1 MANKLLVAPSPHVHS
16 SESTSRIMRD
26 VVIALLPAFV
36 VSVIYFGVS
45 ALVVTCVSILSCVL
59 FEYLIQKFLV
69 KGECTI
75 CNYSA
80 VVTGLLL
87 GFNLPASL
95 PLWIVVMG
103 SLVAIGIAKMT
114 YGGLGKNPFN
124 PALVGRVFLLI
135 AYPAQMTVFPA
146 VDGYS
151 GSTASV
157 DGFSGATPLAAVKNL
172 LASGEMSLGSV
183 NLQELLLGSI
193 PGSLGEVSAI
203 CLILG
208 GAYLLWRKVISWH
221 IPTAVLGT
229 MVVMAFINTL
239 ANGGGGALLIQMPLF
254 HILAGGAL
262 LGSIYMAT
270 DYSTSPMTHKGML
283 IYGVGIGFIT
293 MWIRLNGA
301 YPEGMSFAILIMNA
315 CVPLINK
322 YIKPKRFGLTK

>member
-1 MANKLLVAPSPHVHS
+1 
-16 SESTSRIMRD
+16 MRD
-26 VVIALLPAFV
+26 VVIALLPALV

-45 ALVVTCVSILSCVL
+45 ALVVTLVSILSCVL
-59 FEYLIQKFLV
+59 FEYLIQKFLI

-80 VVTGLLL
+80 IVTGILL

-95 PLWIVVMG
+95 PIWIVVMG
-103 SLVAIGIAKMT
+103 ALVAIGVAKMT

-146 VDGYS
+146 VDG
-151 GSTASV
+151 
-157 DGFSGATPLAAVKNL
+157 FSGATPLAAVK
-172 LASGEMSLGSV
+172 SGAVALSDV
-183 NLQELLLGSI
+183 NLQNMLMGSI

-203 CLILG
+203 CLLLG

-221 IPTAVLGT
+221 IPVAVLGT
-229 MVVMAFINTL
+229 MVVMAA
-239 ANGGGGALLIQMPLF
+239 ANAIFGGGGAAIYLSPIF

>member
-26 VVIALLPAFV
+26 VVIALLPAFA
-36 VSVIYFGVS
+36 VSVCFFGVS
-45 ALVVTCVSILSCVL
+45 ALLVTLISIVSCVVT
-59 FEYLIQKFLV
+59 EYLIQRFLV
-69 KGECTI
+69 KGPTTI

-80 VVTGLLL
+80 VVTGILL

-103 SLVAIGIAKMT
+103 SVVAIGVAKMT

-146 VDGYS
+146 TDAF
-151 GSTASV
+151 T
-157 DGFSGATPLAAVKNL
+157 GATPLAAVK
-172 LASGEMSLGSV
+172 SGEMVLGSV
-183 NLQELLLGSI
+183 DMQSMFLGSI
-193 PGSLGEVSAI
+193 PGSLGEVSAL

-208 GAYLLWRKVISWH
+208 GAYLIWRKVISWH
-221 IPTAVLGT
+221 IPVAVLAT
-229 MVVMAFINTL
+229 MALMAMGSAL
-239 ANGGGGALLIQMPLF
+239 ADGGSILLTPLF

-262 LGSIYMAT
+262 LGAIYMAT
-270 DYSTSPMTHKGML
+270 DYSTSPMTHRGMV
-283 IYGVGIGFIT
+283 IYGVGIGLIT
-293 MWIRLNGA
+293 MSIRLWGA

-322 YIKPKRFGLTK
+322 YVKPNRFGVKKA

>member
-45 ALVVTCVSILSCVL
+45 ALVVTLVSILSCVL
-59 FEYLIQKFLV
+59 FEYLIQKYLI

-80 VVTGLLL
+80 IVTGILL
-87 GFNLPASL
+87 GFNLPSSL
-95 PLWIVVMG
+95 PLWIVVIG
-103 SLVAIGIAKMT
+103 ALIAIGVAKMT

-146 VDGYS
+146 VDG
-151 GSTASV
+151 
-157 DGFSGATPLAAVKNL
+157 FSGATPLAAVKSGAML
-172 LASGEMSLGSV
+172 LSEV
-183 NLQELLLGSI
+183 NLQNMLLGSI

-221 IPTAVLGT
+221 IPVAVLGT
-229 MVVMAFINTL
+229 MAVIAAAF
-239 ANGGGGALLIQMPLF
+239 AFGQGGSAILISPIF

-262 LGSIYMAT
+262 LGAIYMAT

-293 MWIRLNGA
+293 MMIRLNGA

-322 YIKPKRFGLTK
+322 YVKPKRFGLIK

>member
-26 VVIALLPAFV
+26 VVIALAPAFV
-36 VSVIYFGVS
+36 VSVIYFGIS
-45 ALVVTCVSILSCVL
+45 ALVVTLVSVLSCVL
-59 FEYLIQKFLV
+59 FEYLIQKYLI

-80 VVTGLLL
+80 IVTGVLL

-103 SLVAIGIAKMT
+103 ALVAIGVAKMT

-146 VDGYS
+146 VDGF
-151 GSTASV
+151 T
-157 DGFSGATPLAAVKNL
+157 GATPLAALK
-172 LASGEMSLGSV
+172 SGATSIAEV

-208 GAYLLWRKVISWH
+208 GVYLIWRKVISWH
-221 IPTAVLGT
+221 IPVAVLGT
-229 MVVMAFINTL
+229 MALMAAGNAAL
-239 ANGGGGALLIQMPLF
+239 NGGGEALYLLPIF

-322 YIKPKRFGLTK
+322 YIKPKRFGLQK

>member
-26 VVIALLPAFV
+26 VIIALLPAFV
-36 VSVIYFGVS
+36 VSVIYFGLS
-45 ALVVTCVSILSCVL
+45 ALVVTLVSILSCVL
-59 FEYLIQKFLV
+59 FEYLIQKYMV

-80 VVTGLLL
+80 IVTGLLL

-103 SLVAIGIAKMT
+103 SLIAIGVAKMT

-135 AYPAQMTVFPA
+135 AYPAQMTVFP
-146 VDGYS
+146 V
-151 GSTASV
+151 V
-157 DGFSGATPLAAVKNL
+157 DGFSGATPLAAVK
-172 LASGEMSLGSV
+172 SGATLIGDV
-183 NLQELLLGSI
+183 NLQNMFLGTI
-193 PGSLGEVSAI
+193 PGSLGEVSAL

-221 IPTAVLGT
+221 IPVAVLGT
-229 MVVMAFINTL
+229 MAVMAIGNAAL
-239 ANGGGGALLIQMPLF
+239 NGGGSAIFMMPIF

-262 LGSIYMAT
+262 LGAIYMAT
-270 DYSTSPMTHKGML
+270 DYSTSPMTHQGML

-301 YPEGMSFAILIMNA
+301 YPEGMSFAILLMNA

-322 YIKPKRFGLTK
+322 YVKPKRFGVTK

>member
-26 VVIALLPAFV
+26 VVIALLPALV
-36 VSVIYFGVS
+36 VSVIYFGLS
-45 ALVVTCVSILSCVL
+45 ALVVTLVSVLSCVL
-59 FEYLIQKFLV
+59 FEYLIQKYLI

-80 VVTGLLL
+80 IVTGILL

-103 SLVAIGIAKMT
+103 ALVAIGVAKMT

-146 VDGYS
+146 VDG
-151 GSTASV
+151 
-157 DGFSGATPLAAVKNL
+157 FSGATPLAAVK
-172 LASGEMSLGSV
+172 SGAMAVSDV
-183 NLQELLLGSI
+183 NLQNMLLGTI
-193 PGSLGEVSAI
+193 PGSLGEVSAV

-229 MVVMAFINTL
+229 MVVL
-239 ANGGGGALLIQMPLF
+239 AAVAATFSGGGSAILLSPLF
-254 HILAGGAL
+254 HLLAGGAL
-262 LGSIYMAT
+262 LGAIYMAT

-283 IYGVGIGFIT
+283 IYGVGIGAIT
-293 MWIRLNGA
+293 MWIRLKGA

-322 YIKPKRFGLTK
+322 YVKPKRFGAVK

>member
-1 MANKLLVAPSPHVHS
+1 
-16 SESTSRIMRD
+16 MRD
-26 VVIALLPAFV
+26 VIIALVPAFV
-36 VSVIYFGVS
+36 VSVIYFGVD
-45 ALVVTCVSILSCVL
+45 ALVVTLVSILSCVL

-80 VVTGLLL
+80 IVTGLLL
-87 GFNLPASL
+87 GFNLPSEL
-95 PLWIVVMG
+95 PIWIVVIG
-103 SLVAIGIAKMT
+103 ALVAIGIAKMT

-146 VDGYS
+146 VDG
-151 GSTASV
+151 
-157 DGFSGATPLAAVKNL
+157 FSGATPLAAVK
-172 LASGEMSLGSV
+172 SGAMALSDVSLQ
-183 NLQELLLGSI
+183 NMLLGTI

-208 GAYLLWRKVISWH
+208 GAYLLWRKVITWH

-229 MVVMAFINTL
+229 MAVMAAIN
-239 ANGGGGALLIQMPLF
+239 AMFNGGGSAIIMMPLF

-262 LGSIYMAT
+262 LGAIYMAT
-270 DYSTSPMTHKGML
+270 DYSTSPMGYTGML

-301 YPEGMSFAILIMNA
+301 YPEGMSFAILLMNA

-322 YIKPKRFGLTK
+322 YVKPKRYGLIK

>member
-26 VVIALLPAFV
+26 VVIALLPAFA
-36 VSVIYFGVS
+36 VSVCFFGVS
-45 ALVVTCVSILSCVL
+45 ALLVTLVSIISCVAT
-59 FEYLIQKFLV
+59 EYLIQRFLV
-69 KGECTI
+69 KGPITI

-80 VVTGLLL
+80 IVTGILL

-95 PLWIVVMG
+95 PLWIVAMG
-103 SLVAIGIAKMT
+103 GVVAIGVAKMT

-146 VDGYS
+146 TDAF
-151 GSTASV
+151 T
-157 DGFSGATPLAAVKNL
+157 GATPLAAVK
-172 LASGEMSLGSV
+172 SGAMAL
-183 NLQELLLGSI
+183 NTIDLQSMFIGSI
-193 PGSLGEVSAI
+193 PGSLGEVSAL

-208 GAYLLWRKVISWH
+208 GAYLIWRKVISWH
-221 IPTAVLGT
+221 IPVAVLATMAVMAMAMATAVAGGSSIL
-229 MVVMAFINTL
+229 L
-239 ANGGGGALLIQMPLF
+239 APLF

-270 DYSTSPMTHKGML
+270 DYSTSPMTHRGMV
-283 IYGVGIGFIT
+283 IYGIGIGFIT
-293 MWIRLNGA
+293 MAIRLWGA

-322 YIKPKRFGLTK
+322 YVKPQRFGVKKA

>member
-36 VSVIYFGVS
+36 VSVVYFGMS
-45 ALVVTCVSILSCVL
+45 ALVVTVVSIASCVL
-59 FEYLIQKFLV
+59 FEYLIQKYLI

-80 VVTGLLL
+80 IVTGILL

-103 SLVAIGIAKMT
+103 ALVAIGVAKMT

-146 VDGYS
+146 VDG
-151 GSTASV
+151 
-157 DGFSGATPLAAVKNL
+157 FSGATPLALVK
-172 LASGEMSLGSV
+172 SGAMSVADL
-183 NLQELLLGSI
+183 NLQDLLLGSI

-221 IPTAVLGT
+221 IPVAVLGT
-229 MVVMAFINTL
+229 MVVMAFASTL
-239 ANGGGGALLIQMPLF
+239 ISGGTGAALYQMPLF

-283 IYGVGIGFIT
+283 IYGVGIGFLT

-322 YIKPKRFGLTK
+322 YVKPKRFGLTK

>member
-26 VVIALLPAFV
+26 VIFALVPAFV

-45 ALVVTCVSILSCVL
+45 ALVVTLVSILSCVL
-59 FEYLIQKFLV
+59 FEFLIQKYLI

-87 GFNLPASL
+87 GFNLPANI
-95 PLWIVVMG
+95 PLWIVVIG
-103 SLVAIGIAKMT
+103 ALVAIGVAKMT

-135 AYPAQMTVFPA
+135 AYPAQMTVFPS
-146 VDGYS
+146 VDGYT
-151 GSTASV
+151 GATSTV
-157 DGFSGATPLAAVKNL
+157 DGISGATPLAVVKDLLKDSNL
-172 LASGEMSLGSV
+172 SLGH
-183 NLQELLLGSI
+183 LDLPDMLLGAV
-193 PGSLGEVSAI
+193 PGSLGEVSAL

-208 GAYLLWRKVISWH
+208 GIYLLWRKVISWH
-221 IPTAVLGT
+221 IPVAVLGT
-229 MVVMAFINTL
+229 MVVMAFVNTL
-239 ANGGGGALLIQMPLF
+239 AIGGSGALLFQMPLF

-301 YPEGMSFAILIMNA
+301 YPEGMSFAILLMNA

-322 YIKPKRFGLTK
+322 YVKPKRFGAIK